1 MPSDYAKKKAAKKKE
16 AVKVAKGGKKAN
28 KELESGEATP
38 NGASG
43 TATPQLLEENGT
55 SSGKTNGISS
65 TYEEELC
72 KRLDAEARLAA
83 EARACTGN
91 LGIHPLS
98 RDIKITNL
106 SVTFHGVE
114 LLLDTKLELSVGQR
128 YGFIG
133 PNGSGKSSLL
143 AVLGNREVPIQ
154 EHIDIFYLS
163 REMPASEKSALE
175 AVKEADAERIKLEK
189 LAESLVEAEDE
200 ESQEYL
206 MEIYERLD
214 EIGAET
220 AEAKASHLLKNL
232 GFTKEMQ
239 AKKCKDFSGGWRMR
253 IALARALFIKPHLLL
268 LDEPTN
274 HLDLEACVW
283 LEEELSNYK
292 QILVLISHSQD
303 FMNGVCTQV
312 IHLNKQRLDYYGGNY
327 DAFVRTRAELMENQD
342 KRYQWEQDQI
352 AHMKNYIARFGHGSA
367 KLARQAQSKEKTLAK
382 MVAGGLTEKVKE
394 DRQLSFY
401 FYSCG
406 TIPPPVVMVQNVS
419 FRYND
424 STPYIYK
431 NLEFGIDL
439 DTRLALVGP
448 NGAGKSTLLKL
459 IYGDLSPTEGM
470 VRRNNHLKFGYYH
483 QHLHELLEMDL
494 SPLDYM
500 MKKFPEIKERD
511 EMRKIV
517 GRYGIT
523 GKQQTAPIKQ
533 LSDGQKCRVVF
544 AWLAHQVPHMLLM
557 DEPTNHLD
565 METIDSLAEAINN
578 FEGGLVLVSHD
589 FRLINQVADQIWIC
603 EKQTVTKWERDI
615 IAYKDHLKAKV
626 MKEANKQAKQLGI
639 DKNVRGNW

>member
-16 AVKVAKGGKKAN
+16 AVKVKGGKKIN
-28 KELESGEATP
+28 KETESGEATP
-38 NGASG
+38 NGVSG
-43 TATPQLLEENGT
+43 TATPQLVEENG
-55 SSGKTNGISS
+55 SSEKTNGISS

-72 KRLDAEARLAA
+72 KRLDAEAVLAA

-189 LAESLVEAEDE
+189 LAEQLVAAEDE
-200 ESQEYL
+200 ESQDYL

-220 AEAKASHLLKNL
+220 AEAKASLLLKNL

-283 LEEELSNYK
+283 LEEELRNYK

-312 IHLNKQRLDYYGGNY
+312 IHLNKQRLEYYGGNY

-382 MVAGGLTEKVKE
+382 MVAGGLTEKVKS
-394 DRQLSFY
+394 DRSLSFY

-419 FRYND
+419 FRY
-424 STPYIYK
+424 SETTPYIYK

-459 IYGDLSPTEGM
+459 IYGDLAPSEGM
-470 VRRNNHLKFGYYH
+470 VRRNNHLKFGRYH

-500 MKKFPEIKERD
+500 LKKFPEIKDRD

-544 AWLAHQVPHMLLM
+544 AWLAHQVPHMLLL

-603 EKQTVTKWERDI
+603 EKQTVTKWDGDI

-626 MKEANKQAKQLGI
+626 MKESNREAKKLGI